1 MVGTRMLFQ
10 DDSYLREFDARIVRV
25 LEGGVVLDQ
34 TAFNPVGGGL
44 VSDTGYIVLGDK
56 RYVVKEV
63 RKDRETG
70 EVVHYLDR
78 TEGLV
83 EGMLVRGVIDWERR
97 YRIMRMHTGLHV
109 LIAVMN
115 VRYGALVTGNQV
127 RPDRSRVDVNLEK
140 PDVEVVRRAFE
151 EANNVLAE
159 GRPVKVY
166 YLEREKALE
175 IPGIV
180 KLAKAMPP
188 NLKVL
193 RIVEIE
199 GVDIQADGG
208 PHVRN
213 TREVGKLEFLK
224 LENKGRNNRRIYFTL
239 SD

>member
-1 MVGTRMLFQ
+1 MGGTKLLFQ
-10 DDSYLREFDARIVRV
+10 DDSYLREFEARVVRV
-25 LEGGVVLDQ
+25 VEGGVVLDQ
-34 TAFNPVGGGL
+34 TAFNPTGGGL
-44 VSDTGYIVLGDK
+44 VSDTGYLVSGDE
-56 RYVVKEV
+56 RYAVKEV

-78 TEGLV
+78 TGGLG
-83 EGMLVRGVIDWERR
+83 EGMVVRGVIDWERR

-115 VRYGALVTGNQV
+115 TRYGALVTGNQV

-140 PDVEVVRRAFE
+140 PDIEVVRSAFE
-151 EANNVLAE
+151 EANRILAE
-159 GRPVKVY
+159 GRPVKIY
-166 YLEREKALE
+166 YLEREKALQ

-188 NLKVL
+188 DLKIL

-239 SD
+239 SE